1 MSITSAAELLIEIGT
16 EELPPTALA
25 GLSTAFCDGVVKRL
39 DEAKLS
45 HGGAQAFASPRRLAV
60 LVHEVASAQPDEL
73 VTRRG
78 PALKAAFAPD
88 GTPTKAALGFAQS
101 CGINVEA
108 LEVEETNKGAWLCH
122 RQQMHGKAT
131 STLLPQ
137 LTNEALAA
145 LPIPKRMRWGDR
157 NVEFV
162 RPVHWICMLLGES
175 LVPGEVLGL
184 SIDRLTY
191 GHRFH
196 HPEAINLASP
206 AAYLS
211 SLRAARVEADLAA
224 RRTTIRQQ
232 VETLAA
238 KAGGSAMIDAS
249 VLDEVTAL
257 CEWPVALLGHFDA
270 SFLEV
275 PPEVLIETMQ
285 ANQKYFPVI
294 DADGRLL
301 PCFITVSNIESLE
314 PDQVRAGNE
323 RVIRPRFADAK
334 FFWEQDLKR
343 PLSERVDALQGIVF
357 QHQLGNLLQKTERIV
372 RLSAWIAEQIGADSM
387 QTCQAARLAKTDL
400 VTLMVGEFGSLQGV
414 MGRYYAEQAR
424 EPTSISTAIEQHYWP
439 KHAGDRLPE
448 TDIARAIAIA
458 DRVDTLVGIFAI
470 GQRPTGVKDPY
481 GLRRAAIAVLRILIE
496 TPLSLD
502 LSVLFEQ
509 AARGYP
515 AALNAHGGIEE
526 VLAYSLERLRHYY
539 ADASAEQAAD
549 PDVITSVLAL
559 ELSQPSDIDRRIHA
573 VQGFRGQ
580 PEASAL
586 AAANKRTRNI
596 LRKVSATEISDC
608 VNPDLLEEGAERSL
622 SAAIDAMTDQVQALL
637 DQQDYV
643 SALSEL
649 SRLRQPLDDFFEH
662 VMVMADEPAIRAN
675 RLALLKR
682 LEGLF
687 LGVADI
693 SLLQA

>member
-1 MSITSAAELLIEIGT
+1 MSIPSAADLLIEIGT
-16 EELPPTALA
+16 EELPPAALA

-45 HGGAQAFASPRRLAV
+45 HGSAQAFASPRRLAV
-60 LVHEVASAQPDEL
+60 IVKEVASAQPDEL
-73 VTRRG
+73 VSRRG
-78 PALKAAFAPD
+78 PSLKAAFAPD
-88 GTPTKAALGFAQS
+88 GAPTKAALGFAQS

-122 RQQMHGKAT
+122 RQQMRGKAT
-131 STLLPQ
+131 SALLPQ

-145 LPIPKRMRWGDR
+145 LPIPKRMRWGDS

-162 RPVHWICMLLGES
+162 RPLHWVCMLLGES
-175 LVPGEVLGL
+175 VVPGEVLGL
-184 SIDRLTY
+184 PIDRLTY

-206 AAYLS
+206 TAYLS
-211 SLRAARVEADLAA
+211 SLRGARVEADLAA

-285 ANQKYFPVI
+285 ANQKYFPVVNG
-294 DADGRLL
+294 DGQLL

-334 FFWEQDLKR
+334 FFWEQDLKT

-357 QHQLGNLLQKTERIV
+357 QHQLGNLLQKTERVV

-414 MGRYYAEQAR
+414 MGRYYAEQAQ
-424 EPTSISTAIEQHYWP
+424 EPTSISAAIEQHYWP

-448 TDIARAIAIA
+448 TDIARAVAIA
-458 DRVDTLVGIFAI
+458 DRIDTLVGIFAI

-502 LSVLFEQ
+502 LLVLFEQ

-515 AALNAHGGIEE
+515 AALNAQGGVEE
-526 VLAYSLERLRHYY
+526 VLAYCLERLRHYY

-549 PDVITSVLAL
+549 PDVIASVLAL

-573 VQGFRGQ
+573 VQGFRSQ

-596 LRKVSATEISDC
+596 LRKVSATEISEC
-608 VNPDLLEEGAERSL
+608 VNPELLEEGAERSL
-622 SAAIDAMTDQVQALL
+622 SAAVDAMTDQVQALL

-649 SRLRQPLDDFFEH
+649 SSLRQPLDDFFEQ
-662 VMVMADEPAIRAN
+662 VMVMVDEPAIRAN

>member
-1 MSITSAAELLIEIGT
+1 MSITSAADLLIEIGT

-60 LVHEVASAQPDEL
+60 IVHEVASAQPDEL

-78 PALKAAFAPD
+78 PALKAAFTPD
-88 GTPTKAALGFAQS
+88 GAPTKAALGFAQS

>member
-1 MSITSAAELLIEIGT
+1 MSITSAADLLIEIGT

>member
-1 MSITSAAELLIEIGT
+1 
-16 EELPPTALA
+16 
-25 GLSTAFCDGVVKRL
+25 
-39 DEAKLS
+39 
-45 HGGAQAFASPRRLAV
+45 
-60 LVHEVASAQPDEL
+60 
-73 VTRRG
+73 
-78 PALKAAFAPD
+78 
-88 GTPTKAALGFAQS
+88 
-101 CGINVEA
+101 
-108 LEVEETNKGAWLCH
+108 
-122 RQQMHGKAT
+122 
-131 STLLPQ
+131 
-137 LTNEALAA
+137 
-145 LPIPKRMRWGDR
+145 
-157 NVEFV
+157 
-162 RPVHWICMLLGES
+162 MLLGES

-414 MGRYYAEQAR
+414 MRRYYAEQAR